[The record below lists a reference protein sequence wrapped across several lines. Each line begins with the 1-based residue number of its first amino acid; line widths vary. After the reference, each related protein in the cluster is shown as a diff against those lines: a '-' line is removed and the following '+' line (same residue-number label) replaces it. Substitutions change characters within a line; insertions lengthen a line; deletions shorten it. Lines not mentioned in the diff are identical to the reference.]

1 MKYGNI
7 DRTRIYTRQVFPLG
21 AKVEDQLGRVYKF
34 IKYNDGDGDVVGVAG
49 QLVVGLDS
57 AFPFEECTMDYS
69 SSTVPAIAAK
79 PVGALQAA
87 LTNGTFG
94 WVQTWGPNRIAALTD
109 GGVAQGERLM
119 KHATTDGGL
128 DTHDD
133 TAAIVVGIALEADT
147 GTALAAGEL
156 EYRLEGL

>member
-1 MKYGNI
+1 MS
-7 DRTRIYTRQVFPLG
+7 
-21 AKVEDQLGRVYKF
+21 
-34 IKYNDGDGDVVGVAG
+34 GDSEVHGVAG

-57 AFPFEECTMDYS
+57 AYPQEECTMDYD

-79 PVGALQAA
+79 PVGFLQAA

-94 WVQTWGPNRIAALTD
+94 WVQTWGKNKVAALTD
-109 GGVAQGERLM
+109 GGVSQGERLM

-133 TAAIVVGIALEADT
+133 TAAIVVGIALEDDT
-147 GTALAAGEL
+147 GTALGVGEMDI
-156 EYRLEGL
+156 RLEGI